1 MSETASARPA
11 APRTDADRAVVIGGG
26 IAGLATAALLAREGW
41 AVSLF
46 EARDQVGGRAG
57 VWEADGFRFDTGPS
71 WYLMPEVFDHFF
83 RLMGTTTAEQLN
95 LVRLDPAY
103 RVYSEPPAGTA
114 SDPIDIRS
122 GRELSTQLFES
133 IEPGAGAALAEYLD
147 SAKDAYDL
155 AVTRF
160 LYDTYETTAGLR
172 DPALLR
178 RVPQLAPL
186 LTTTLSRHVERRF
199 SDKRL
204 QQVLGYPAVF
214 LGGSPYGVPSLY
226 HLMSHLDLADGVL
239 YPQGGLYEVIRAVE
253 RVARGAGVSIET
265 GAEVT
270 SIVTTPTAGG
280 RAQATGITLADG
292 RRVDADLVVS
302 SADLHFTET
311 QLLPEPLRT
320 YPEQW
325 WEKRTPS
332 PGALLLLLG
341 VEGDLPQLAHH
352 TLLFTEDWRSN
363 FDDIFGEHT
372 RIPDPASIYVC
383 KPSATDPT
391 VAPEGSENLFV
402 LVPIPADPSL
412 GHGGVD
418 RGGSP
423 RIEAAADRVIAQISQ
438 WCNIPDLA
446 ERITVRRTIAP
457 GDFEHDFHAWRG
469 NALGLAHTLRQ
480 SAVFRPRNASKKVD
494 SLAYAGASALPGIGL
509 PMCLISAEIVV
520 KRLRGDRSPG
530 PIAEPAAV

>member
-1 MSETASARPA
+1 M
-11 APRTDADRAVVIGGG
+11 
-26 IAGLATAALLAREGW
+26 
-41 AVSLF
+41 
-46 EARDQVGGRAG
+46 
-57 VWEADGFRFDTGPS
+57 
-71 WYLMPEVFDHFF
+71 
-83 RLMGTTTAEQLN
+83 
-95 LVRLDPAY
+95 
-103 RVYSEPPAGTA
+103 
-114 SDPIDIRS
+114 
-122 GRELSTQLFES
+122 
-133 IEPGAGAALAEYLD
+133 
-147 SAKDAYDL
+147 
-155 AVTRF
+155 
-160 LYDTYETTAGLR
+160 
-172 DPALLR
+172 
-178 RVPQLAPL
+178 
-186 LTTTLSRHVERRF
+186 
-199 SDKRL
+199 
-204 QQVLGYPAVF
+204 
-214 LGGSPYGVPSLY
+214 
-226 HLMSHLDLADGVL
+226 
-239 YPQGGLYEVIRAVE
+239 
-253 RVARGAGVSIET
+253 RVASSAEGVAIET

-280 RAQATGITLADG
+280 RAQATGVTLADG

-320 YPEQW
+320 YPQRW
-325 WEKRTPS
+325 WDKRTPS

-341 VEGDLPQLAHH
+341 VDGELPQLAHH
-352 TLLFTEDWRSN
+352 TLLFTEDWHAN
-363 FDDIFGEHT
+363 FDDIFGEHP
-372 RIPDPASIYVC
+372 RIPDPASIYVR

-391 VAPEGSENLFV
+391 VAPDGSENLFV

-423 RIEAAADRVIAQISQ
+423 RIEAAADRVIEQISQ
-438 WCNIPDLA
+438 WCGIPDLA

-494 SLAYAGASALPGIGL
+494 ALAYAGASALPGIGL
-509 PMCLISAEIVV
+509 PMCLISAEPVV